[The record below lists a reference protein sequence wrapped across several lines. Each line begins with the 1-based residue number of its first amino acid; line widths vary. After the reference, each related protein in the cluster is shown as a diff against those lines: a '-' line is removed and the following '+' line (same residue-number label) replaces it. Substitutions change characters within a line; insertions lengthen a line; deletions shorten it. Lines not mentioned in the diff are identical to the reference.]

1 MIISELALPC
11 SLLFTRSQK
20 FSLPKP
26 ITMNNI
32 SLKVPSKPLTQGL
45 RIIRVGLKM
54 PVIIL
59 LHVIT
64 DSNHHHMQ
72 GPNDQMVYEKLLRCK
87 IVAYCLF
94 ADKELPLWIEDSYSA
109 LFESWIGA
117 NYRMYLFLH
126 FLCRQCWK
134 PNSVSFC

>member
-1 MIISELALPC
+1 
-11 SLLFTRSQK
+11 
-20 FSLPKP
+20 
-26 ITMNNI
+26 MNNI